1 MAAPHPC
8 AAHAASERE
17 ENTIM
22 THRLTLG
29 QRLFLLVSLPLLGMV
44 GYAAL
49 TAWAHWQEAVNMRRA
64 AALIEV
70 STRSGDVIHLMQV
83 ERGASVTGD
92 QALLAQARSAL
103 DGVIRTMRAS
113 VDSLDDLT
121 GDDHALAR
129 QELQALDTLA
139 TVRQGVDQHSL
150 TSTQFI
156 AQYTGLIEKLM
167 NLATVGV
174 QRATH
179 ADLTRQMTAQLA
191 LLCEKEFAGR
201 ERAQLATAL
210 TAGRLD
216 DAARRLLL
224 EGVGRQQSC
233 LTEFNALADPALRDA
248 YVAVSATPAY
258 QDAVNMRE
266 KILTLGPG
274 QSGID
279 KDTWFAAATSRME
292 AIKGMLDTFSHAMI
306 AQADGLKD
314 AASQRAL
321 LSAGVALV
329 AILLVLTLS
338 MLTMRA
344 LRREVRA
351 LQAVMDNTSR
361 QLDLTHRA
369 NLPGEDEIASIGRSF
384 DQLVDAFARALGQV
398 EHDARQLA
406 DAAGG
411 LSSVSRQAAAGSAEQ
426 THASSQIAVSTEEIS
441 AGITQVVDSANA
453 SEACAGE
460 TRRQASAGRD
470 SMRQAAAEITE
481 MADAV
486 QQASGTIHQ
495 LHERSQAISQLI
507 GSIQGIAD
515 QTNLL
520 ALNASIE
527 AARAGEQGRGFAVVA
542 DEVRNLAERTS
553 QATGEITRLIEAI
566 CQDTQGTVDGMREV
580 SQRMQD
586 GLARLEDT
594 QQVLAHI
601 ETTAEDTLE
610 KATSISHAMREHS
623 QASHDVAE
631 NVARIASHAQEN
643 SALIGEASRIAQT
656 MNGTA
661 QELNALVGRFVLPR
675 NGA

>member
-1 MAAPHPC
+1 
-8 AAHAASERE
+8 
-17 ENTIM
+17 M

-49 TAWAHWQEAVNMRRA
+49 TAWTHWQEAVNMRRA

-83 ERGASVTGD
+83 ERGASVAGD
-92 QALLAQARSAL
+92 QALMAQSRSAL
-103 DGVIRTMRAS
+103 DAAIQAMQAS
-113 VDSLDDLT
+113 IDSQDDLA
-121 GDDHALAR
+121 DEDRALAR
-129 QELQALDTLA
+129 QEFQALDALKPL
-139 TVRQGVDQHSL
+139 RQGVDQRSIAP
-150 TSTQFI
+150 SQFI
-156 AQYTGLIEKLM
+156 ASYTGLIEKLM

-179 ADLTRQMTAQLA
+179 AELTRQMTAQLA

-201 ERAQLATAL
+201 ERAQLANAL
-210 TAGRLD
+210 AQQSL
-216 DAARRLLL
+216 DAAALRTVL
-224 EGVGRQQSC
+224 EGIGRQQSC
-233 LTEFNALADPALRDA
+233 LSQFTALADPALRDA

-258 QDAVNMRE
+258 QEAVEMRE
-266 KILTLGPG
+266 KILQTGPA
-274 QSGID
+274 QSGIS
-279 KDTWFAAATSRME
+279 KDAWFAAATSRIE

-306 AQADGLKD
+306 AQADTLKT
-314 AASQRAL
+314 AASQRAM
-321 LSAGVALV
+321 LSAGLALL
-329 AILLVLTLS
+329 AIVLVLALS

-351 LQAVMDNTSR
+351 PQTVMDNTSR
-361 QLDLTHRA
+361 QLDLTQRA

-384 DQLVDAFARALGQV
+384 DQLVEAFARALGQV

-406 DAAGG
+406 DAAGS

-441 AGITQVVDSANA
+441 TGITHVVDSANA
-453 SEACAGE
+453 SESCAGD
-460 TRRQASAGRD
+460 TRRQASVGRD
-470 SMRQAAAEITE
+470 SMRQAAEEIAE
-481 MADAV
+481 MAEAV
-486 QQASGTIHQ
+486 KHASGTIDQ
-495 LHERSQAISQLI
+495 LNTRSQAISQLI
-507 GSIQGIAD
+507 GAIQGIAD

-553 QATGEITRLIEAI
+553 QATQEITRLIEAI

-580 SQRMQD
+580 SERMHD
-586 GLARLEDT
+586 GLNRLEES
-594 QQVLAHI
+594 QRALEHI
-601 ETTAEDTLE
+601 EATAESALE
-610 KATSISHAMREHS
+610 KASQISHAMREHS

-631 NVARIASHAQEN
+631 NVARIANHAQEN
-643 SALIGEASRIAQT
+643 SELIAEASRIAHT

-675 NGA
+675 